1 MWSNFR
7 EIFCT
12 QYNIGFGQP
21 RSDTCSKCDELNVQL
36 SAVDESEKDKV
47 RKELELHHRKA
58 EKGYK
63 MLRDESQ
70 VAKESWDGKTRA
82 FDREP
87 CTIDATDVYT
97 FDFQQNLP
105 LPTLTVMCSIVN
117 SGCITLAFMTV
128 SDKGIMHL
136 WDETTAK

>member
-1 MWSNFR
+1 M
-7 EIFCT
+7 
-12 QYNIGFGQP
+12 
-21 RSDTCSKCDELNVQL
+21 QL

-117 SGCITLAFMTV
+117 SGCITLASMTV
-128 SDKGIMHL
+128 SLIRVSCTFGMRQQRSEDRLKLHL
-136 WDETTAK
+136 VYIDVSHKEAQE